1 MCTVGVVLAVP
12 TGPGNIG
19 TKMILLCPLIMYPS
33 CDKADD
39 RGVSNALTTDD
50 QLIPEQGKYK
60 EA

>member
-50 QLIPEQGKYK
+50 AINSRTGEV
-60 EA
+60 